1 MDERDLIA
9 AERAV
14 DIATRAGVARVQAEV
29 SMGHGG
35 GTCED
40 CGEEIEAARKLAAP
54 FARRCVGCQEV
65 HERRRA
71 A

>member
-1 MDERDLIA
+1 MDEYDLIV

-14 DIATRAGVARVQAEV
+14 EIATRASVARVQAEV
-29 SMGHGG
+29 SGQGG
-35 GTCED
+35 GTCDD
-40 CGEEIEAARKLAAP
+40 CGEEIEAARKVAAP

-65 HERRRA
+65 RERRRA